1 MGDLILQHGQAV
13 LFIVSLIAQLGAPVP
28 MTPLLLAAGALA
40 KEGQLSFASVV
51 AISMAASALGH
62 LVWYEAGRRR
72 GTAVLRLICRISLEP
87 DSCVR
92 RTEDF
97 FGRHGGRALV
107 AAPFVPG
114 LGAVAPP
121 LAGMA
126 GMPVAR
132 FLLLDSLGALLWG
145 ARGDPLIYKRAREFS
160 RDVVLFEEPPGFL
173 ERRLTVLVYVDVVV
187 QVPLER
193 GWISA
198 LLAGIGFVAGPE
210 LTALVQVG
218 LRFGAWLGLAAGVVV
233 GAWLG
238 WKIAQRSAVARAV
251 VVPRIEADDLRS
263 RLGSSDPPLVVDLRS
278 EMTRGEESIPG
289 AHPVA
294 PRELPRWAQ
303 GIPRDKEIVVACD

>member
-1 MGDLILQHGQAV
+1 MPDLILQHGHVV
-13 LFIVSLIAQLGAPVP
+13 LFVVSLIAQLGAPVP

-51 AISMAASALGH
+51 AISVAASALGH

-72 GTAVLRLICRISLEP
+72 GTAVLRLLCRISLEP

-126 GMPVAR
+126 GMSLTR
-132 FLLLDSLGALLWG
+132 FLLLDSLGALLW
-145 ARGDPLIYKRAREFS
+145 
-160 RDVVLFEEPPGFL
+160 
-173 ERRLTVLVYVDVVV
+173 
-187 QVPLER
+187 
-193 GWISA
+193 SA
-198 LLAGIGFVAGPE
+198 LLAGVGFVAGPE
-210 LTALVQVG
+210 LMALVQVG
-218 LRFGAWLGLAAGVVV
+218 LRFGAWLGLAAGVAV

-238 WKIAQRSAVARAV
+238 WKIAQRSAVARAA

-263 RLGSSDPPLVVDLRS
+263 RLGSNDPPLVVDLRS
-278 EMTRGEESIPG
+278 DMTRGDESIPG
-289 AHPVA
+289 AHAVA
-294 PRELPRWAQ
+294 PRELLRWAE
-303 GIPRDKEIVVACD
+303 GIPRDKEIVIACD

>member
-40 KEGQLSFASVV
+40 KVGQLSLASVV
-51 AISMAASALGH
+51 ASSMAASALGH

-132 FLLLDSLGALLWG
+132 FLLLDSLGALLW
-145 ARGDPLIYKRAREFS
+145 
-160 RDVVLFEEPPGFL
+160 
-173 ERRLTVLVYVDVVV
+173 
-187 QVPLER
+187 
-193 GWISA
+193 SA
-198 LLAGIGFVAGPE
+198 LLAGVGFVAGPE
-210 LTALVQVG
+210 LMALVRSGLEFVHCSGLLGVVGSARWWGGRFPRGGRLHGAGGYPPMGATAL
-218 LRFGAWLGLAAGVVV
+218 A
-233 GAWLG
+233 
-238 WKIAQRSAVARAV
+238 
-251 VVPRIEADDLRS
+251 S
-263 RLGSSDPPLVVDLRS
+263 RPGS
-278 EMTRGEESIPG
+278 T
-289 AHPVA
+289 A
-294 PRELPRWAQ
+294 
-303 GIPRDKEIVVACD
+303 

>member
-1 MGDLILQHGQAV
+1 MPDLILQHGQAV
-13 LFIVSLIAQLGAPVP
+13 LFVISLIAQLGAPVP

-126 GMPVAR
+126 RMPVAR
-132 FLLLDSLGALLWG
+132 FLLLDSLGALLW
-145 ARGDPLIYKRAREFS
+145 AALTLIELGYLRARAL
-160 RDVVLFEEPPGFL
+160 RGGVQRWRALGFPL
-173 ERRLTVLVYVDVVV
+173 APAPV
-187 QVPLER
+187 VPLPLPAAP
-193 GWISA
+193 A
-198 LLAGIGFVAGPE
+198 L
-210 LTALVQVG
+210 
-218 LRFGAWLGLAAGVVV
+218 R
-233 GAWLG
+233 
-238 WKIAQRSAVARAV
+238 
-251 VVPRIEADDLRS
+251 
-263 RLGSSDPPLVVDLRS
+263 
-278 EMTRGEESIPG
+278 PG
-289 AHPVA
+289 
-294 PRELPRWAQ
+294 
-303 GIPRDKEIVVACD
+303 